1 MFEAAIQAFG
11 ETFSP
16 PLRKILLKSLGLA
29 FLLLIVLGMV
39 LQGAITHL
47 VALPYPFDMALAV
60 FSALG
65 LIAGAVYLVP
75 PITSLVASLFFD
87 EIAEQVERRNFP
99 NDAPGRALPV
109 TTSTLLSLRFFGLVL
124 LVNICALL
132 LLIIPGV
139 NIGVFFIA
147 NAYLLSREFF
157 ELSAMRFRPIAEAR
171 ALRKENALRVFLAGL
186 VIACVVFV
194 PILNLITPVFATAFM
209 VRMHKKISAKA
220 AALPASAGGVPIR
233 PVSPASDKDR

>member
-29 FLLLIVLGMV
+29 LLLLIVLGMV
-39 LQGAITHL
+39 LQSVITHL
-47 VALPYPFDMALAV
+47 VTLPYPFDTALAV
-60 FSALG
+60 VSALG

-87 EIAEQVERRNFP
+87 DIAEQVERRNFP
-99 NDAPGRALPV
+99 ADAPGKALPI
-109 TTSTLLSLRFFGLVL
+109 TTSAMLSIRFFGIVL
-124 LVNICALL
+124 LVNLCALL
-132 LLIIPGV
+132 LLILPGINV
-139 NIGVFFIA
+139 GVFFAA

-157 ELSAMRFRPIAEAR
+157 ELAAMRFRPIPEAR
-171 ALRKENALRVFLAGL
+171 ALRKEHALRIFAAGL
-186 VIACVVFV
+186 IIACVVFV

-209 VRMHKKISAKA
+209 VRMHKKISAEIA
-220 AALPASAGGVPIR
+220 RRPAVRAPS
-233 PVSPASDKDR
+233 PVID

>member
-29 FLLLIVLGMV
+29 FLLLLVLGMV
-39 LQGAITHL
+39 LQSVITHL
-47 VALPYPFDMALAV
+47 VTLPYPFDTALAV
-60 FSALG
+60 VSALG

-87 EIAEQVERRNFP
+87 DIAEQVELRNFP
-99 NDAPGRALPV
+99 GDSPGKALPV
-109 TTSTLLSLRFFGLVL
+109 ATSTMLSIRFFGIVL
-124 LVNICALL
+124 LVNLCALL
-132 LLIIPGV
+132 LLILPGINV
-139 NIGVFFIA
+139 GVFFAA

-157 ELSAMRFRPIAEAR
+157 ELAAMRFRPIPEAR
-171 ALRKENALRVFLAGL
+171 ALRKEHAVRIFACGL
-186 VIACVVFV
+186 IIACVVFV

-209 VRMHKKISAKA
+209 VRMHKKISAEIA
-220 AALPASAGGVPIR
+220 RRPAVRTPS
-233 PVSPASDKDR
+233 PVAD